1 MQNWFVRVL
10 VSSLAVLITAYM
22 LPHVFVANVATAI
35 MIAILLSFLNTFLK
49 PILIILT
56 LPVTILSMGLFL
68 LVINAAIIL
77 LADYLLDEF
86 KVDGFIW
93 ALVFSL
99 ILSLVNSF
107 LEQLLGTN
115 KRQEDDRD

>member
-10 VSSLAVLITAYM
+10 VSSLAVFITAYL

-68 LVINAAIIL
+68 LVINAGIIL
-77 LADYLLDEF
+77 MADYLLEEF

-115 KRQEDDRD
+115 KQQDDERD

>member
-1 MQNWFVRVL
+1 
-10 VSSLAVLITAYM
+10 
-22 LPHVFVANVATAI
+22 
-35 MIAILLSFLNTFLK
+35 
-49 PILIILT
+49 
-56 LPVTILSMGLFL
+56 MGLFL
-68 LVINAAIIL
+68 LVINAGIIL
-77 LADYLLDEF
+77 MADYLLEEF

-115 KRQEDDRD
+115 KQQDDERD

>member
-115 KRQEDDRD
+115 KQQEDDRD

>member
-1 MQNWFVRVL
+1 MKNWFVRVL
-10 VSSLAVLITAYM
+10 VSSLAVFITAYL
-22 LPHVFVANVATAI
+22 LPHVFVANAATAI

-56 LPVTILSMGLFL
+56 LPVTILSLGLFL
-68 LVINAAIIL
+68 LVINAGIIL
-77 LADYLLDEF
+77 MADYLLVEF

-115 KRQEDDRD
+115 KKQEDDRD